1 MMLPL
6 SIDPVVPTQVVEMDN
21 SQKGRWRVRDSVFSA
36 WRDLPTEYRGSEIW
50 EMLQRGIFSAAM
62 PKSET
67 GADPKEVSDR

>member
-1 MMLPL
+1 
-6 SIDPVVPTQVVEMDN
+6 MDN
-21 SQKGRWRVRDSVFSA
+21 SQKGRWRVKDSVFSA